1 MGFSFFPHIRFSRTG
16 LGYYI
21 FPVLMW
27 TSFVWLGTAHFTVTV
42 FSMAILLALSVGA
55 TFYLIRRMQTSE
67 YNCSPFFCEQRMNP
81 NGDRCIRCT
90 IACGIFVWYLTMLLP
105 VNIENKLTIFES
117 LFYHGILLVSLLLL
131 TDVRDSKR
139 YATTLTESREQ
150 HYLLSDALEKTSDT
164 NHQIIGHRYSV
175 LLDCPIMPK
184 NHHLYVAW
192 LLMHLSFVYYTTNLA
207 LTSVCT
213 PILFLEWF
221 ILPRDCTSVYE
232 DFGKCCMHRCRR
244 SWTFVAAL
252 YGLIGSVVFVGLLLY
267 EFARSVKSCKDVFVP
282 VTCQL
287 RGIRIS

>member
-1 MGFSFFPHIRFSRTG
+1 LSALNHRSVVYVLQINFFS
-16 LGYYI
+16 
-21 FPVLMW
+21 
-27 TSFVWLGTAHFTVTV
+27 
-42 FSMAILLALSVGA
+42 
-55 TFYLIRRMQTSE
+55 
-67 YNCSPFFCEQRMNP
+67 
-81 NGDRCIRCT
+81 
-90 IACGIFVWYLTMLLP
+90 
-105 VNIENKLTIFES
+105 
-117 LFYHGILLVSLLLL
+117 
-131 TDVRDSKR
+131 
-139 YATTLTESREQ
+139 EQ

-232 DFGKCCMHRCRR
+232 DFGR

-267 EFARSVKSCKDVFVP
+267 EFARSVKSCKDITRKLSVVSWKRATSS
-282 VTCQL
+282 VTPKEIQQL
-287 RGIRIS
+287 AASFESEDRRLPDKTVDSSKGVCTEESIFISGFIVVHNRTIFMAIIRSCWNLCSSSEIGNLMIPDCSNLLNPSFINTVVHRMTSRFYYIGYTIQC